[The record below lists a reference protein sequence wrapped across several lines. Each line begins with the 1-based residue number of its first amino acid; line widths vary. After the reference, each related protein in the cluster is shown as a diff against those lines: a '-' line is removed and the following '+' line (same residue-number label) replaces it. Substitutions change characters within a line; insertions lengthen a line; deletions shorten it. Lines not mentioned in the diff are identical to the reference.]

1 MRYTFRPV
9 IPRFATTRSPKRSII
24 VVVKG
29 MDVLLVLEVAMAI
42 EKRTARQ
49 IIFSFRLSAG

>member
-9 IPRFATTRSPKRSII
+9 IPRFATRSPKRSII

-29 MDVLLVLEVAMAI
+29 MDALEVAMAI
-42 EKRTARQ
+42 EKRTVRQ